1 MNPVMLYYAPHHSH
15 ERMANAV
22 DAELIEATRIGPLGR
37 IREAR
42 RTDVG
47 DRPVITEGGQPL
59 FQAAWMKKFGN
70 CGPIIHLAAD
80 ETLMNIFN
88 TLPHYSFLSR
98 AAHFWAHRYV
108 DAVMAVSPRLTA
120 EARAL
125 GTQCVKTIFPF
136 AEDWKHERLKGN
148 TPDFD
153 SNRILAV
160 GSYKR
165 ANNFDSLE
173 GVARET
179 DVDVE
184 FDVFGPDTDELES
197 EHVTGHGYV
206 DQEKFIDYFGRS
218 QAFIL
223 PAVSQAFPVSVL
235 ESMRAGLPPIITDE
249 IGTQPFVRKI
259 DPNLV
264 TGIGI
269 EQLSTTV
276 EWYTNLGSKEKQE
289 IADETRRM
297 STFFEPEN
305 GIETFKVSYNQI
317 LDELGGDT

>member
-15 ERMANAV
+15 ERMANSV
-22 DAELIEATRIGPLGR
+22 DAELIKATRVGPLGR

-88 TLPHYSFLSR
+88 SLPHYSKLDR
-98 AAHFWAHRYV
+98 MAHFWAHRHV

-125 GTQCVKTIFPF
+125 GTSCVKTIFPF
-136 AEDWKHERLKGN
+136 AEDWKHEALEGN
-148 TPDFD
+148 EPDFE

-160 GSYKR
+160 GSYKP
-165 ANNFDSLE
+165 ANNFGSLE
-173 GVARET
+173 DIAREA
-179 DVDVE
+179 DVDVQ
-184 FDVFGPDTDELES
+184 FDVFGPDTDELGS
-197 EHVTGHGYV
+197 KHVTGHGFV
-206 DQEKFIDYFGRS
+206 EKEKFIDYFSKS

-223 PAVSQAFPVSVL
+223 PAISQAFPVSVL
-235 ESMRAGLPPIITDE
+235 ESLRAGLPPLITDAV
-249 IGTQPFVRKI
+249 GTQPFVRKI
-259 DPNLV
+259 SPHLV
-264 TGIGI
+264 TGAGV
-269 EQLSTTV
+269 EQVASSVT
-276 EWYTNLGSKEKQE
+276 WYTNLSTERKRE
-289 IADETRRM
+289 ISQSTRNM
-297 STFFEPEN
+297 SEFFKPSE
-305 GIETFKVSYNQI
+305 GVETFKVVYNQI
-317 LDELGGDT
+317 LDELGVDE